1 MVAQIIEVIRKIYF
15 TLSYDRRSFC
25 IRLQQTG
32 DVAVL
37 MR

>member
-15 TLSYDRRSFC
+15 TLNYGRRSFC

-32 DVAVL
+32 DVAAL